1 VSKTNKAKMIE
12 SSPNK
17 HITEVSSFH
26 DLVTTSFQGE
36 VNALCWKRSLKGD
49 FSEIVEKISF
59 SGNMIE
65 IDEEEL
71 MELDL
76 SPQGQLAREVLLQD
90 MRLLT
95 EFGASPSLNIIKHYV
110 SDNENPYFPTDVY
123 SFHVDRSPI
132 PVDTFLCTYFGA
144 ASDIVPNAQATQ
156 KIRIP
161 EIRQELRK
169 QFQGSDTAFE
179 EFLEENFLDLHYQA
193 HPDAQITNLGLG
205 NLWRLTTDH
214 PELQVPPCI
223 HRAPREKDDEKR
235 LLLIC

>member
-1 VSKTNKAKMIE
+1 MIE
-12 SSPNK
+12 SSSNK
-17 HITEVSSFH
+17 HIREVSSFI
-26 DLVTTSFQGE
+26 DLVTTSFLGE
-36 VNALCWKRSLKGD
+36 INALCWKRSLKGD
-49 FSEIVEKISF
+49 FSEIVEKF
-59 SGNMIE
+59 HFTGNMIE
-65 IDEEEL
+65 IDEEDL

-95 EFGASPSLNIIKHYV
+95 EFGASPSLNIINHYE
-110 SDNENPYFPTDVY
+110 SDNDNPYFSTDVY

-156 KIRIP
+156 KILIP
-161 EIRQELRK
+161 EIRQELRQ

-179 EFLEENFLDLHYQA
+179 EFLEENFLDLHYQV
-193 HPDAQITNLGLG
+193 HPSAQITNLGLG
-205 NLWRLTTDH
+205 NLCRLTTDH
-214 PELQVPPCI
+214 PDLQVPPCI
-223 HRAPREKDDEKR
+223 HRAPKEIKGQKR

>member
-1 VSKTNKAKMIE
+1 MIE
-12 SSPNK
+12 SSSNK
-17 HITEVSSFH
+17 HIREVSSFH
-26 DLVTTSFQGE
+26 DLVSTAFQGD
-36 VNALCWKRSLKGD
+36 VNALCWKRLLKGD

-65 IDEEEL
+65 IDAKDL

-76 SPQGQLAREVLLQD
+76 SPNGQLAREVLLQD
-90 MRLLT
+90 MRMLT
-95 EFGASPSLNIIKHYV
+95 EFGASPSLNIIQQYE
-110 SDNENPYFPTDVY
+110 SDSENPYFPTDVY

-144 ASDIVPNAQATQ
+144 ASDIIPNAQATQ
-156 KIRIP
+156 KILIP
-161 EIRQELRK
+161 EIHQQLRE
-169 QFQGSDTAFE
+169 QFQGSDRAFE
-179 EFLEENFLDLHYQA
+179 EFLTENFLDLHYQA
-193 HPDAQITNLGLG
+193 HPDAQITNIGIG

-223 HRAPREKDDEKR
+223 HRAPRENLGEKR

>member
-1 VSKTNKAKMIE
+1 MIE

-17 HITEVSSFH
+17 HILEVSSFH
-26 DLVTTSFQGE
+26 DLVSTTFQGD
-36 VNALCWKRSLKGD
+36 VNALYWKRSLVGD

-65 IDEEEL
+65 IDAEDL
-71 MELDL
+71 LDLNL

-90 MRLLT
+90 MHFLT
-95 EFGASPSLNIIKHYV
+95 EFGASPSLNIIHEYE
-110 SDNENPYFPTDVY
+110 SDSDNPYFPTDVY

-144 ASDIVPNAQATQ
+144 TSDIVPNAQATQ
-156 KIRIP
+156 KILIP
-161 EIRQELRK
+161 EIRQQLRQ
-169 QFQGSDTAFE
+169 QFQGSDREFE
-179 EFLEENFLDLHYQA
+179 EFLTENFLDLHYQV
-193 HPDAQITNLGLG
+193 HPDAQITNLGIG

-214 PELQVPPCI
+214 PELKVLPCI
-223 HRAPREKDDEKR
+223 HRAPREKSGEKR

>member
-1 VSKTNKAKMIE
+1 MIE

-17 HITEVSSFH
+17 HIREVSSFQ
-26 DLVTTSFQGE
+26 DLVSTTFQGD
-36 VNALCWKRSLKGD
+36 VNALCWKRSLVGD

-65 IDEEEL
+65 IDAEDLMDLEL
-71 MELDL
+71 SME
-76 SPQGQLAREVLLQD
+76 GQLARLVLLED

-95 EFGASPSLNIIKHYV
+95 EFGASPCLNIIKQYE

-132 PVDTFLCTYFGA
+132 PVDTFLCSYFGA

-156 KIRIP
+156 KILLP
-161 EIRQELRK
+161 EIRHQLRQ
-169 QFQGSDTAFE
+169 QFQGTEEAFE
-179 EFLEENFLDLHYQA
+179 SFLTENFLDLHYQA
-193 HPDAQITNLGLG
+193 QTDAQIINLGLG
-205 NLWRLTTDH
+205 NLWRLTTEH
-214 PELQVPPCI
+214 PEMQVPPCI
-223 HRAPREKDDEKR
+223 HRAPLENLGEKR

>member
-1 VSKTNKAKMIE
+1 MIE
-12 SSPNK
+12 SSSNK
-17 HITEVSSFH
+17 HIREVSSFI
-26 DLVTTSFQGE
+26 DLVTTSFLGE
-36 VNALCWKRSLKGD
+36 INALCWKRSLKGD
-49 FSEIVEKISF
+49 FSEIVEKF
-59 SGNMIE
+59 HFTGNMIE
-65 IDEEEL
+65 IDEEDL
-71 MELDL
+71 MELEL

-95 EFGASPSLNIIKHYV
+95 EFGASPSLNIINHYE
-110 SDNENPYFPTDVY
+110 SDNDNPYFSTDVY

-156 KIRIP
+156 KILIP
-161 EIRQELRK
+161 EIRQELRQ

-179 EFLEENFLDLHYQA
+179 EFLEENFLDLHYQV
-193 HPDAQITNLGLG
+193 HPSAQITNLGLG

-214 PELQVPPCI
+214 PDLQVPPCI
-223 HRAPREKDDEKR
+223 HRAPKEIKGQKR

>member
-1 VSKTNKAKMIE
+1 MIE
-12 SSPNK
+12 SSSNK
-17 HITEVSSFH
+17 HIREVSSFH

-36 VNALCWKRSLKGD
+36 INAICWKRSLKGD
-49 FSEIVEKISF
+49 FSEIVEKIHF
-59 SGNMIE
+59 TGNMIE
-65 IDEEEL
+65 IDEEDL
-71 MELDL
+71 MELVL

-95 EFGASPSLNIIKHYV
+95 EFGASPSLNIINHYE
-110 SDNENPYFPTDVY
+110 SDNDNPYFSTDVY

-132 PVDTFLCTYFGA
+132 PVDTYLCTYFGA

-156 KIRIP
+156 KILIP
-161 EIRQELRK
+161 EIRQELR
-169 QFQGSDTAFE
+169 QLFQGSDTAFE
-179 EFLEENFLDLHYQA
+179 EFLEENFLDLHYQV
-193 HPDAQITNLGLG
+193 HPSAQITNLGLE

-223 HRAPREKDDEKR
+223 HRAPREIKGQKR

>member
-1 VSKTNKAKMIE
+1 MIE
-12 SSPNK
+12 SSLNK
-17 HITEVSSFH
+17 HINEVSSFH
-26 DLVTTSFQGE
+26 DLVATSFHGD

-59 SGNMIE
+59 SGNLIE
-65 IDEEEL
+65 IDEDDL
-71 MELDL
+71 KELDL

-95 EFGASPSLNIIKHYV
+95 EFGASPSLNIIKQYE

-161 EIRQELRK
+161 EIRQKLRN

-193 HPDAQITNLGLG
+193 HLDAQITNLGLG

-223 HRAPREKDDEKR
+223 HRAPRENDGEKR

>member
-1 VSKTNKAKMIE
+1 MIE
-12 SSPNK
+12 FSPNK
-17 HITEVSSFH
+17 HIREVLSFH

-49 FSEIVEKISF
+49 FSEIVEKVSF

-65 IDEEEL
+65 IDEEDLMDLEL
-71 MELDL
+71 SLE
-76 SPQGQLAREVLLQD
+76 GQLARQVLLVD

-132 PVDTFLCTYFGA
+132 PVDTFLCTYFGT

-161 EIRQELRK
+161 EIRQELRQ
-169 QFQGSDTAFE
+169 QFQGSDRAFE

-193 HPDAQITNLGLG
+193 HPDAQITNLGIG

-223 HRAPREKDDEKR
+223 HRAPLENPGEKR

>member
-1 VSKTNKAKMIE
+1 MIE
-12 SSPNK
+12 SFSNK
-17 HITEVSSFH
+17 HIQEVSSFQ
-26 DLVTTSFQGE
+26 DLVSTTFKGQ
-36 VNALCWKRSLKGD
+36 VNALCWKRSLVGD

-65 IDEEEL
+65 IDTEDLLEL
-71 MELDL
+71 NL
-76 SPQGQLAREVLLQD
+76 SPQGQLARETLLQD

-95 EFGASPSLNIIKHYV
+95 EFGASPSLNIIQQYESD
-110 SDNENPYFPTDVY
+110 SDNPFFPTDVY

-156 KIRIP
+156 KILIP
-161 EIRQELRK
+161 EIHQQLRQ
-169 QFQGSDTAFE
+169 QFQGSDSAFE
-179 EFLEENFLDLHYQA
+179 EFLTENFLDLHYQV
-193 HPDAQITNLGLG
+193 HPDAQITNLGIG

-223 HRAPREKDDEKR
+223 HRAPLENPGEKR